1 MTLASDRPPSQLFL
15 IGAGWWLTL
24 LTVADLFLVPP
35 LLPDFL
41 HLVKIDISQAGWI
54 AASFQAG
61 AAAMTLAAGSLVDR
75 FGCRHILAASM
86 LLFSIGEA
94 LSGISNSMTRLLLGR
109 FLVGTGSAAASLGL
123 IALVGRQ
130 VSYQSRGVVLGWIGT
145 AYFAGVTFGPLIST
159 YIVHQTSLSWLLLLF
174 SFLGFLSIGVSLVS
188 FSELAPGSGK
198 SQPAFSDILKNPGFW
213 GLAIFQML
221 FSAGVTAMIFFFG
234 DWLEGT
240 YQLDARARGWVFAL
254 GGSLSL
260 LGAPLGG
267 WISDSLGKKGTLLAL
282 TAALSVLC
290 CWMPYLKT
298 WLPGVIGLFGL
309 VGFIAA
315 SRYSAFHALTT
326 RLAEPDQLGRL
337 LALRN
342 FLTYLST
349 GLGVVLMG
357 RIYASGSHGYE
368 ILGWTT
374 TICLISSMYFLWKWV
389 PQEEAAPRSR

>member
-54 AASFQAG
+54 AASYQAG

-109 FLVGTGSAAASLGL
+109 FLVGAGSAAASLGL

-221 FSAGVTAMIFFFG
+221 
-234 DWLEGT
+234 
-240 YQLDARARGWVFAL
+240 
-254 GGSLSL
+254 
-260 LGAPLGG
+260 
-267 WISDSLGKKGTLLAL
+267 
-282 TAALSVLC
+282 
-290 CWMPYLKT
+290 
-298 WLPGVIGLFGL
+298 
-309 VGFIAA
+309 
-315 SRYSAFHALTT
+315 
-326 RLAEPDQLGRL
+326 
-337 LALRN
+337 
-342 FLTYLST
+342 
-349 GLGVVLMG
+349 
-357 RIYASGSHGYE
+357 
-368 ILGWTT
+368 
-374 TICLISSMYFLWKWV
+374 
-389 PQEEAAPRSR
+389 